1 MSFFLRD
8 FFIILTINYLIILAP
23 HLYFKYFQK
32 LPKYRHEEP
41 YQKLTNLWTK
51 QELKDLRQ
59 MLKSQKV
66 FHTAAQDST
75 CQNEGLEVKVSKN
88 VDENCPSTYLVP
100 DETGQTCVL
109 PGRVDMF
116 RHYAYTGIQ

>member
-32 LPKYRHEEP
+32 LPRYRHEEP
-41 YQKLTNLWTK
+41 YHTLTNLWTEK
-51 QELKDLRQ
+51 ELKDLRQ

-75 CQNEGLEVKVSKN
+75 CQNEDLEVKVSKN
-88 VDENCPSTYLVP
+88 LNENCPSTYLVP
-100 DETGQTCVL
+100 DETGKTCVL